1 MFCVLRHACAEY
13 RDCKNMRILI
23 IRHGD
28 PDYSIDSLTEK
39 GFREAYLLADRLEHE
54 QIDDIYCSIYG
65 RAKDT
70 AAETLRRKNMTATY
84 CDWLR
89 EIDYMN
95 CGDPQN
101 PGAQRHIWDFL
112 PRDFCPQEDLYQKD
126 GWKESDWIK
135 NTDVPR
141 HYDNVCAELDKVLAK
156 HGYIRSGNMYKAE
169 QGNHDTIAFF
179 CHFGCESILLSHLLN
194 TSPFVFLQNFC
205 ALTTSVTTIYTEER
219 IKGEVSLRCAGFGDI
234 SHLYKGGEQASFAAR
249 FCECFEDDTRH
260 I

>member
-1 MFCVLRHACAEY
+1 
-13 RDCKNMRILI
+13 MRILI

-28 PDYSIDSLTEK
+28 PDYSIDSLTKK
-39 GFREAYLLADRLEHE
+39 GWTEANLLADRLETE

-89 EIDYMN
+89 EIDYMK
-95 CGDPQN
+95 CRDPQN
-101 PGAQRHIWDFL
+101 PEDFRHIWDFL
-112 PRDFCPQEDLYQKD
+112 PRDFCPRGELLKKD
-126 GWKESDWIK
+126 DWKKDDWIK
-135 NTDVPR
+135 DTDVPQL
-141 HYDNVCAELDKVLAK
+141 YDNVCAQLDGVLAK
-156 HGYIRSGNMYKAE
+156 HGYFRHGNMYKTE
-169 QGNHDTIAFF
+169 CGNHDTIAFF

-219 IKGEVSLRCAGFGDI
+219 IKGEVSLRCAGFGDV
-234 SHLYKGGEQASFAAR
+234 SHLYKGGEQPSFAAR
-249 FCECFEDDTRH
+249 FCECCDDDTRH
-260 I
+260 